1 MAKLDE
7 LKELIGFLKVLFAT
21 FVALDV
27 SLIAWLFKNSDD
39 IRPIIAVG
47 SLILIGLFSMGIILC
62 TKAILSNIKKMESL

>member
-39 IRPIIAVG
+39 IQPIVAVG
-47 SLILIGLFSMGIILC
+47 SLFLIGLFSMGIILC

>member
-21 FVALDV
+21 FVAIDV

-39 IRPIIAVG
+39 IRPIIAVDG
-47 SLILIGLFSMGIILC
+47 LILIGLFSMGY
-62 TKAILSNIKKMESL
+62 SMH